1 MKKALILSI
10 LVLGAIASAQSKRVA
25 FEGAQAIHKYDL
37 KDLGPDF
44 PSDWSAFE
52 YLVLEMRTTTP
63 QRFHLIIQD
72 QTGVRRLVLQPV
84 GQNVWFRAAV
94 PLRFFKGRDQS
105 GFDLASANNRPLH
118 SFWLSVW
125 GPFGPI
131 ANVQALAFMMDYPLN
146 HPVIE
151 IRSIRLAKDDP
162 GSEILEKLPVIDEF
176 GQWVYADWP
185 RKVTSLDRLKQDW
198 ENEDKGF
205 TPNAFNYC
213 KYSGYQSTKVK
224 ATGFFRVE
232 QIAGKWWFVDPDG
245 HLYLS
250 MAVPGMGG
258 GGAETRPSGR
268 EAYYKALPPPEVAGT
283 GGRGGANFG
292 AGSMAGFRAWN
303 LFRRYGAEWPAK
315 AAERELRRAEGW
327 GLTSIVSRGADTQH
341 RKPYLTYF
349 TTLPRGNASKI
360 AMNLGMPDVYSEEF
374 AQFLEESAKAQLAAR
389 KDDPWLIGYF
399 IGNEPP
405 WPQRESEVID
415 MYLAGAPNAMQ
426 REIKRFLALGDT
438 PERRRQFVVSAFE
451 KYLAMVGA
459 ALKKYDPNH
468 LNLGIRFGGNPP
480 GYISKAA
487 RIFDVYSLNTYEYE
501 PTRQVK
507 TAYQLSGRPVIIGE
521 FHFGVPADGLGA
533 GLVQVRD
540 QKERGVAYR
549 YYVEQA
555 AALPGFLGAGW
566 FTGVDESVTGRMDG
580 ENYNIGF
587 VDVTDRA
594 YPELVSAAKET
605 FKRLLDVH
613 SGKIRPY
620 SQRPKA
626 SDAGTPDTPWTDE
639 DHGFKF
645 SLNERS
651 AK

>member
-1 MKKALILSI
+1 MKNALILSL
-10 LVLGAIASAQSKRVA
+10 LVLGASANAQPRRIA
-25 FEGAQAIHKYDL
+25 FEGAEAVKKFEL

-44 PSDWSAFE
+44 PSDWSPFA
-52 YLVLEMRTTTP
+52 YLVMEMRTSTP
-63 QRFHLIIQD
+63 QRFHLIVQD
-72 QTGVRRLVLQPV
+72 KSGVRRLGFQPV

-94 PLRFFKGRDQS
+94 PLQLFKGRDQS
-105 GFDLASANNRPLH
+105 GYDLASANNRPWH
-118 SFWLSVW
+118 SYWLSVW

-131 ANVQALAFMMDYPLN
+131 DKVQALAFMMDYPLN

-151 IRSIRLAKDDP
+151 IRSIKLAKEDP

-176 GQWVYADWP
+176 GQWIPADWP
-185 RKVTSLDRLKQDW
+185 RKVTGLDKLKQDW
-198 ENEDKGF
+198 ADEEKSF
-205 TPNAFNYC
+205 TPNAFGYC
-213 KYSGYQSTKVK
+213 KFSGYQSTKVK
-224 ATGFFRVE
+224 ATSFFRVE
-232 QIAGKWWFVDPDG
+232 QIDSKWWFVDPDG

-250 MAVPGMGG
+250 MAVPGLGG
-258 GGAETRPSGR
+258 GGADTRVSGR
-268 EAYYKALPPPEVAGT
+268 ETYYKALPPPEIAASG
-283 GGRGGANFG
+283 GGRGGAGF
-292 AGSMAGFRAWN
+292 AGFRAWN
-303 LFRRYGAEWPAK
+303 LFRRYGADWPAK
-315 AAERELRRAEGW
+315 SADMELRRVEGW
-327 GLTSIVSRGADTQH
+327 GLTSIVSRGMESQQ
-341 RKPYLTYF
+341 RKPYLAYF
-349 TTLPRGNASKI
+349 NTIPRGNTGKI
-360 AMNLGMPDVYSEEF
+360 AMNLGMPDVYSEDF
-374 AQFLEESAKAQLAAR
+374 AQFLEDGAKAQLAPR

-405 WPQRESEVID
+405 WPRRESEVVD
-415 MYLAGAPNAMQ
+415 MYLAGPPTPMQNAMKQ
-426 REIKRFLALGDT
+426 FLAQGDT
-438 PERRRQFVVSAFE
+438 PERRRQFVVAAFE

-480 GYISKAA
+480 DYISKAA
-487 RIFDVYSLNTYEYE
+487 HVFDVYSLNTYEYE
-501 PTRQVK
+501 PTAQVK
-507 TAYQLSGRPVIIGE
+507 LAYRLSGRPVIIGE

-555 AALPGFLGAGW
+555 AALPGFIGAGW
-566 FTGVDESVTGRMDG
+566 FIGTDESVTGRMDG

-605 FKRLLDVH
+605 MKRLLDVH
-613 SGKIRPY
+613 AGKAPAF

-626 SDAGTPDTPWTDE
+626 SDAGTPATPWTDE

-645 SLNERS
+645 NLN
-651 AK
+651 